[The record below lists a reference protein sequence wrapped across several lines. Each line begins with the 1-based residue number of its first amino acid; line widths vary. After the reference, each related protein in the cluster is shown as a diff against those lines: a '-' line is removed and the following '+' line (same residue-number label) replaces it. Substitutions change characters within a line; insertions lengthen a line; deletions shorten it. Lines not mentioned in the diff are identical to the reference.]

1 MIKLGAK
8 VKDKETGYIGVVT
21 GKAEYLYRETQILVE
36 NIDNTG
42 RPIEWWTEEG
52 RLFDVGNE

>member
-8 VKDKETGYIGVVT
+8 VKDKETGYNGVVT
-21 GKAEYLYRETQILVE
+21 GRAEYLYRETQILVE

-42 RPIEWWTEEG
+42 RPIEWWIEEE
-52 RLFDVGNE
+52 RLIDVDYE